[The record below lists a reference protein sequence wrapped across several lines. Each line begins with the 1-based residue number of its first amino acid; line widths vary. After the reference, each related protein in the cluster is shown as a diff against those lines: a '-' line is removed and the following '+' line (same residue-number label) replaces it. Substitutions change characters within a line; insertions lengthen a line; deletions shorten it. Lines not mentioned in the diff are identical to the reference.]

1 MTVEK
6 DKKGPCWVI
15 SHERDGYHEEI
26 FVTEVELVDLFF
38 TIKKIL
44 KENNTFML
52 YTIKQSKTFKQN
64 MKKAKKSRN
73 RS

>member
-26 FVTEVELVDLFF
+26 FVTEEELCELYFML
-38 TIKKIL
+38 KKIV
-44 KENNTFML
+44 
-52 YTIKQSKTFKQN
+52 
-64 MKKAKKSRN
+64 
-73 RS
+73 